1 MKLVP
6 VTFPLSRR
14 PSIHSTPSRAQLR
27 ETGPI
32 RITLRAIEAAP
43 PAASAPRTLSLA
55 SAVTAKKKTSGASD
69 VLMML
74 L

>member
-6 VTFPLSRR
+6 ATFPLSPRS
-14 PSIHSTPSRAQLR
+14 SIGSPADRARLR

-43 PAASAPRTLSLA
+43 PAPGAPRTLSLA
-55 SAVTAKKKTSGASD
+55 STVTAKKKTSAASD
-69 VLMML
+69 VLLML